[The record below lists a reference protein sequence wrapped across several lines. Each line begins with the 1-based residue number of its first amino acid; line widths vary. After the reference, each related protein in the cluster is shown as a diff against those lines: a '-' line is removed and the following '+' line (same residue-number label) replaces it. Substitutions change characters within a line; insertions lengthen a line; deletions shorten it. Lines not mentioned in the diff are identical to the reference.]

1 MILFYFNP
9 RLTDRQDFCSNKR
22 PMKRKGKFIALS
34 FLLLCVAAGGF
45 LFWTYRELR
54 APVAHDKADK
64 YIEIPRGLSP
74 SQIVSRLASEG
85 IIKREWPLLAYIK
98 LTGAGARLKAGE
110 YRFPSPI
117 SPLGVLRKLEE
128 GEERLSRFTIIE
140 GWSRFE
146 IAAAMA
152 RIPELK
158 LEGPEQA
165 LALMND
171 TSAIDDIDPGATN
184 LEGYLYPDTY
194 NFPPDATPVSMIAAM
209 VKRFR
214 QQWKPEWTEK
224 ARSLDL
230 SPRQIVT
237 VASLIETEAKLPEE
251 RPIIAS
257 VVYNR
262 LKKKM
267 ALGIDSS
274 VIYASKL
281 AGKWKNDGKVYKS
294 DLDRQSPYNTRLNA
308 GLPPGP
314 IASPSLSSLQA
325 ALNPA
330 QTDYLYYVREPSR
343 DDGAHNFYNNAADFE
358 RGVQALRNW
367 ERERDTRGTT
377 NASGSEQAQ

>member
-1 MILFYFNP
+1 
-9 RLTDRQDFCSNKR
+9 
-22 PMKRKGKFIALS
+22 MKRKGKFIALS
-34 FLLLCVAAGGF
+34 LLLFCVAVGGF

-74 SQIVSRLASEG
+74 SQIVGKLASEG
-85 IIKREWPLLAYIK
+85 IIKREWPLLAYMK

-117 SPLGVLRKLEE
+117 SPLDALRKLEE
-128 GEERLSRFTIIE
+128 GQERLSRFTIIE

-146 IAAAMA
+146 IAAALA
-152 RIPELK
+152 RTPELK
-158 LEGPEQA
+158 LESADEA

-171 TSAIDDIDPGATN
+171 TSAIRDLDPEATN
-184 LEGYLYPDTY
+184 LEGYLYADTY
-194 NFPPDATPVSMIAAM
+194 NFPPDATASSMISAM

-214 QQWKPEWTEK
+214 QQWKPDWTEK
-224 ARSLDL
+224 ARALGM

-251 RPIIAS
+251 RPVIAS

-262 LKKKM
+262 LKKNM

-274 VIYASKL
+274 IIYASKL

-325 ALNPA
+325 ALNPS
-330 QTDYLYYVREPSR
+330 QTDYLYYVREPAR
-343 DDGAHNFYNNAADFE
+343 NDGAHNFYNNAADFE

-367 ERERDTRGTT
+367 ERERDARVGE
-377 NASGSEQAQ
+377 SGNVSGQ